1 MRVEISIKVDEKVSP
16 DGFTGGII
24 EPENP
29 LPESDWVLRF
39 KEKKEKEGWVFA
51 KDKPGSIN
59 TEIPV
64 AKIDREEEGD

>member
-29 LPESDWVLRF
+29 LP
-39 KEKKEKEGWVFA
+39 VFH
-51 KDKPGSIN
+51 SSEVIN
-59 TEIPV
+59 IQ
-64 AKIDREEEGD
+64 AR